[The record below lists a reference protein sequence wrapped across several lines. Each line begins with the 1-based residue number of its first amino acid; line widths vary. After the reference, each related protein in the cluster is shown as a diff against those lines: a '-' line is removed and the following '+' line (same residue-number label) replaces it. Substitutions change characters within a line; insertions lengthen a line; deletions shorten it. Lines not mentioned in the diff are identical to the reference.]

1 MRRVRTPRSTNL
13 IISEGRC
20 QFATEAL
27 SCAPRRAAQGGKLPL
42 HYAAAKNTSL
52 EVVKLLL
59 NANPEAARKK
69 DEACRAASMC

>member
-1 MRRVRTPRSTNL
+1 VRRVRTPRSTNL

-20 QFATEAL
+20 QFVTEAL

-59 NANPEAARKK
+59 NANLDAIKAADKVTH
-69 DEACRAASMC
+69 A